1 MAEGYVFTI
10 SGDVS
15 KYASEL
21 AKLPGITEKQA
32 SEAAIKMGAQF
43 AKAQNS
49 VSKNAKKAAEDTGK
63 AFSEAADNLGE
74 KAGKIRG
81 ALDLLAP
88 GTGEL
93 AGAIADFADA
103 AVVLGPVAGGIA
115 AIGVAVAAPIAA
127 VSLLDG
133 ALIKLAFS
141 ADESLEK
148 LKGFEAI
155 GSDFYPAIPAATLES
170 FKNLSASAD
179 ALSSIGEHLSVILAA
194 SVAPAVEHVTD
205 IVVGM
210 ALVTADMIEK
220 WSVGKNL
227 FEEVARGT
235 LMVFAQALLSPLKP
249 LSMMED
255 ALIALADLVGQP
267 VPEGFRKAHE
277 SMKAFID
284 GGGAEAF
291 ADMAI
296 AAAENSGALDGLGSA
311 FDSVAAKGRAFI
323 DTQEK
328 ATAATKNSSAAAKA
342 AADQQKRESAE
353 AFAWMA
359 ADRKST
365 RLNSSHT

>member
-1 MAEGYVFTI
+1 MLFR
-10 SGDVS
+10 S
-15 KYASEL
+15 
-21 AKLPGITEKQA
+21 
-32 SEAAIKMGAQF
+32 
-43 AKAQNS
+43 
-49 VSKNAKKAAEDTGK
+49 
-63 AFSEAADNLGE
+63 
-74 KAGKIRG
+74 
-81 ALDLLAP
+81 
-88 GTGEL
+88 
-93 AGAIADFADA
+93 
-103 AVVLGPVAGGIA
+103 
-115 AIGVAVAAPIAA
+115 VAVAAPIAA

-194 SVAPAVEHVTD
+194 NVAPAVEHVTD

-235 LMVFAQALLSPLKP
+235 LMVFAQALLAPLGP
-249 LSMMED
+249 IDLMES

-267 VPEGFRKAHE
+267 IPEGFRKANASLKE
-277 SMKAFID
+277 FIN
-284 GGGAEAF
+284 GGGAKAF

-296 AAAENSGALDGLGSA
+296 SAAESSGAFDGLGSA
-311 FDSVAAKGRAFI
+311 FD
-323 DTQEK
+323 
-328 ATAATKNSSAAAKA
+328 
-342 AADQQKRESAE
+342 
-353 AFAWMA
+353 
-359 ADRKST
+359 
-365 RLNSSHT
+365 